1 MAKKKEILTFPNKY
15 EIINVVDHNG
25 YERMLELLPG
35 YSQDDIDKEL
45 TFRCQNVS
53 PVEILNERTI
63 KSNESLYTKIYNET
77 NPDEL
82 LHLLMR
88 VISFSQASTF
98 KVRYM
103 IDILE
108 EKEDVCE
115 TDLQKKT
122 FGLALKCLK
131 EKGVIPK
138 KLKACYELSLGENDE
153 EEPIV

>member
-1 MAKKKEILTFPNKY
+1 MAAKKKEILILPNKY
-15 EIINVVDHNG
+15 ETIKVIDNNG
-25 YERMLELLPG
+25 YERSIEVLPG
-35 YSQDDIDKEL
+35 YTQDDVDKEL
-45 TFRCQNVS
+45 KFRCQNVS
-53 PVEILNERTI
+53 PEEKSERTT
-63 KSNESLYTKIYNET
+63 KSNETLYTKIYNEQ
-77 NPDEL
+77 NAEEL

-88 VISFSQASTF
+88 VVSFSHTSSF
-98 KVRYM
+98 RVRYM
-103 IDILE
+103 IDVLE
-108 EKEDVCE
+108 AKKDVCE